1 MPTLPIAAGWWA
13 IGVTFVALVGSRLV
27 LGALGDLEWPIIA
40 YVALSVL
47 LAYGPMVAFCVW
59 ASRRWGTGSL
69 AADAGLTVKW
79 IDLAWGP
86 VVWLAALAGEISVA
100 IVVLATRIPI
110 KSNTEGIDDL
120 SGQRGV
126 IVALLISAVIAA
138 PFVEE
143 LVFRGI
149 LLRSLASRI
158 PIWWAVVLQGVIFG
172 AAHADP
178 SRGMGN
184 IGLVLIL
191 SAVGIVLGGAAYLL
205 RRIGPT
211 IIAHMIFNGVVLLIV
226 LFVHT

>member
-1 MPTLPIAAGWWA
+1 MPTLPIEAAWWA
-13 IGVTFVALVGSRLV
+13 IIVTVVALVGSRLV
-27 LGALGDLEWPIIA
+27 LEALGGLEWPIIV
-40 YVALSVL
+40 YVALSVV

-59 ASRRWGTGSL
+59 ASRRWGTGRL
-69 AADAGLTVKW
+69 ADDAGLTVKW
-79 IDLAWGP
+79 VDAGWGP
-86 VVWLAALAGEISVA
+86 VVWLAALAGEIAVA
-100 IVVLATRIPI
+100 IVVVATRIPI
-110 KSNTEGIDDL
+110 QSNTEGIDEL

-149 LLRSLASRI
+149 LLRSLASRL
-158 PIWWAVVLQGVIFG
+158 PVWWAVVVQGVIFG
-172 AAHADP
+172 AAHVDP
-178 SRGMGN
+178 SRGVGN

-191 SAVGIVLGGAAYLL
+191 STVGIVFGGAAYLL

-226 LFVHT
+226 LFVR